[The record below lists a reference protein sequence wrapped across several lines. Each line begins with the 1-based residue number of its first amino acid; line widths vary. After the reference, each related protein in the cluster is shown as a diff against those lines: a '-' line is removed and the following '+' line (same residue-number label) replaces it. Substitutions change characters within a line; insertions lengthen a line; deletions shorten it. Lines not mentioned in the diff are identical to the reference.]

1 MAGRD
6 GTLAQPVRRSACR
19 SAQAVAPPASRRRE
33 PFCLRKAGRGERAMI
48 EPKTSR
54 PSEPK
59 TSRETNFELWRK
71 WKENHDIEAKKQLIE
86 YYLPLVEYVSNRM
99 AIGLPKNVSKEDLTS
114 NGVMGLIDAI
124 EKFDHR
130 RGLQF
135 ETYAS
140 WRIRGA
146 MIDGLRQGDWVP
158 RSVREK
164 AKKIEEAY
172 AHLEQQ
178 LLRSVT
184 DAEVSAYLNVSEREF
199 QQMLQEIAVTTVCSL
214 EDPIRDEEAETRLSM
229 LVDEKAKNPDYKVHE
244 QFLKETLIKGIE
256 RLTEKERI
264 VISLFYYEEL
274 SLSEI
279 AEVMSLSPSRI
290 SQLHSKAILRLRG
303 ALDKQKK
310 QLLEN

>member
-1 MAGRD
+1 
-6 GTLAQPVRRSACR
+6 
-19 SAQAVAPPASRRRE
+19 
-33 PFCLRKAGRGERAMI
+33 MI
-48 EPKTSR
+48 EPKAPHLSNI
-54 PSEPK
+54 EI
-59 TSRETNFELWRK
+59 WRK
-71 WKENHDIEAKKQLIE
+71 WKEDGDIEAKKRLIE
-86 YYLPLVEYVSNRM
+86 YYLTLVDYVSNRM
-99 AIGLPKNVSKEDLTS
+99 AIGLPKNVSKDDLAS

-124 EKFDHR
+124 EKFDYR

-146 MIDGLRQGDWVP
+146 IIDGLRQGDWVP

-164 AKKIEEAY
+164 AKRIEEAY
-172 AHLEQQ
+172 QILEQQ
-178 LLRSVT
+178 YMRSVS
-184 DAEVSAYLNVSEREF
+184 DSEISRHLDVTEKEF
-199 QQMLQEIAVTTVCSL
+199 GVMLQEIAVTTVCSL
-214 EDPIRDEEAETRLSM
+214 EDPIRDEESETRLSL

-244 QFLKETLIKGIE
+244 FYLKESLVRGID
-256 RLTEKERI
+256 RLTEKERT

-303 ALDKQKK
+303 ALEKQKD
-310 QLLEN
+310 QLMQH

>member
-1 MAGRD
+1 M
-6 GTLAQPVRRSACR
+6 
-19 SAQAVAPPASRRRE
+19 
-33 PFCLRKAGRGERAMI
+33 MI
-48 EPKTSR
+48 EPKAPHLS
-54 PSEPK
+54 
-59 TSRETNFELWRK
+59 NMELWRK
-71 WKENHDIEAKKQLIE
+71 WKEDKDIEAKKKLIE
-86 YYLPLVEYVSNRM
+86 FYLPLVDYVTNRM
-99 AIGLPKNVSKEDLTS
+99 AIGLPKNVSKDDLAS
-114 NGVMGLIDAI
+114 SGVMGLIDAI
-124 EKFDHR
+124 EKFDYR

-172 AHLEQQ
+172 QQLEQQ
-178 LLRSVT
+178 YLRSVT
-184 DAEVSAYLNVSEREF
+184 DAEISSYLNVSERDF
-199 QQMLQEIAVTTVCSL
+199 RTMVQEIAVTTVVSL
-214 EDPIRDEEAETRLSM
+214 EDPIREEESETRMSM
-229 LVDEKAKNPDYKVHE
+229 LVDEKAKNPDHKV
-244 QFLKETLIKGIE
+244 QQFFLKETLVKGIE

-303 ALDKQKK
+303 ALDKQKN
-310 QLLEN
+310 QLMQN